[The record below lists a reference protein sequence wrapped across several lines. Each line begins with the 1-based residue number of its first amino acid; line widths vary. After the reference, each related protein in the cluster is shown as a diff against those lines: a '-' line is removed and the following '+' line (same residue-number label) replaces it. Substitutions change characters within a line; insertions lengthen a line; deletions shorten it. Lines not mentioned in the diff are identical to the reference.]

1 MNMNSYIAKKLIERD
16 QLENY
21 MLIARTKHNI
31 ILQDELN
38 YEINQILHPEI
49 IIWQ

>member
-1 MNMNSYIAKKLIERD
+1 MNMNSYISKLLIERD

-21 MLIARTKHNI
+21 LLIARIRCNI
-31 ILQDELN
+31 IRQDELD

-49 IIWQ
+49 IIWE